1 MNSLFVD
8 TSALFA
14 SAVVTDPDHERATAT
29 LGDPGMRMVTTDVVL
44 TELWA
49 LLSERRDKPD
59 AERVVEAVV
68 TSGVE
73 IESVS
78 KGDLLRAM
86 EIGVEFADQPFSLV
100 DRTCFA
106 VMHRL
111 GLRRVATFDHHF
123 AVYRFGPGKRRSFE
137 IAR

>member
-1 MNSLFVD
+1 MSSLFVD

-14 SAVVTDPDHERATAT
+14 AAVVTDPDHERATTT
-29 LGDPGMRMVTTDVVL
+29 LGDPGVQMVTTDVVL
-44 TELWA
+44 SELWA
-49 LLSERRDKPD
+49 LVSRRRDASH
-59 AERVVEAVV
+59 AERVVGAVV

-86 EIGVEFADQPFSLV
+86 DIGVEFADQPFSLV

-111 GLRRVATFDHHF
+111 GLRRVATFDRHF
-123 AVYRFGPGKRRSFE
+123 AVYRFGPGKRRAFE